1 MAAITCRGQCGATA
15 ATDDEAMHRGWSF
28 LQITGGWRCGR
39 CEGEL
44 LAAGRLVGTD
54 DQTADELPPDSRGA
68 LPRETASGIVAPAVK
83 G

>member
-1 MAAITCRGQCGATA
+1 
-15 ATDDEAMHRGWSF
+15 MHRGWSF

-39 CEGEL
+39 CDGEL
-44 LAAGRLVGTD
+44 QAASRMVGTD
-54 DQTADELPPDSRGA
+54 DQTTDTLPADSRGA